1 MEMTGPTATIFY
13 DDNTITYDASNAAE
27 AVRDV
32 LLSADG
38 CRCGSELVSHFP
50 DRSFLALSILGD
62 AGPIWH
68 DVAGD

>member
-1 MEMTGPTATIFY
+1 MSTASYIH
-13 DDNTITYDASNAAE
+13 DVITCDALDAAE

-32 LLSADG
+32 LLNADG